1 MRVDI
6 GLYAREVAGFQKP
19 ALVGEH
25 EVAVIG
31 GAGADRAQVLGHRVG
46 IALEARDAH
55 FAEAERGTAGELD
68 LEPRLALVRID
79 GGAAVRDARRGVAPA
94 RELGR
99 GLALRRIPFGLTE
112 RFATPQTPVVAHA
125 LEERLR
131 FRVLRRRSGE
141 AKLHRYARALAG
153 LDGEA
158 DAPRRLRFVDAHFD
172 LRREITFGG
181 GDFARL
187 LLRLLHE
194 AVHALRRHL
203 RIVLPALQA

>member
-1 MRVDI
+1 MLGR
-6 GLYAREVAGFQKP
+6 GFDHRQRAAAP
-19 ALVGEH
+19 RRRAADACRYRPVRSRSSRFPE
-25 EVAVIG
+25 A
-31 GAGADRAQVLGHRVG
+31 GAGRRARGRGHRWRRRGLAQVLGHRVG

-141 AKLHRYARALAG
+141 AKLSASRVRSPASTVRLMRHGVCASSMRTSTC
-153 LDGEA
+153 GEK
-158 DAPRRLRFVDAHFD
+158 
-172 LRREITFGG
+172 
-181 GDFARL
+181 
-187 LLRLLHE
+187 
-194 AVHALRRHL
+194 
-203 RIVLPALQA
+203 